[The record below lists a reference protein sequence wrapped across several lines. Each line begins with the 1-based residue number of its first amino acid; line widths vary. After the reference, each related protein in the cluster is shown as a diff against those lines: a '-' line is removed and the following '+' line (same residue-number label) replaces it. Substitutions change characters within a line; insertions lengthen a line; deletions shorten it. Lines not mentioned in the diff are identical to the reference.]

1 MTYEVD
7 AEGFREGAACP
18 DCGSTDTITFRY
30 NEGFDEVE
38 CPHCGYRSD
47 ALELD
52 SLTRYSAE
60 LLEGNAVTELP
71 IPRRSIQA

>member
-1 MTYEVD
+1 MTYEAD

-18 DCGSTDTITFRY
+18 DCGSTDTITFHYR
-30 NEGFDEVE
+30 EGFDEVE
-38 CPHCGYRSD
+38 CPHCGFRSD

-52 SLTRYSAE
+52 SLTRFSAD
-60 LLEGNAVTELP
+60 LLESDAEAKLP